1 MPSPFWPLFDLTL
14 STPRLTLRTPTDDDF
29 AGLLDA
35 VDAGIHDADVMPF
48 SVPWTDVEPEERRR
62 RAAQF
67 WWGQR
72 AGWAVDEWH
81 LPFAVFLAG
90 QPVGIQELFATQF
103 AVLREVATGSWLTR
117 SVQGR
122 GLGQEMRAA
131 VLQLAFEGLGAE
143 VARSGAFVD
152 NLASLSVS
160 RSIGYR
166 ENGRSREAPRRQPRE
181 MIHFE
186 ITRAEWTAR
195 RATFPPTEIAGLD
208 RCRHLFGSPIDSAP

>member
-1 MPSPFWPLFDLTL
+1 
-14 STPRLTLRTPTDDDF
+14 
-29 AGLLDA
+29 
-35 VDAGIHDADVMPF
+35 
-48 SVPWTDVEPEERRR
+48 
-62 RAAQF
+62 
-67 WWGQR
+67 
-72 AGWAVDEWH
+72 
-81 LPFAVFLAG
+81 VFLAG